1 MRNTCGIM
9 SSIPVPLKFP
19 GNLKQYVALPVVPL
33 VHAISW
39 LALAKDQEVFV
50 NRLQGKE
57 GSKVEFDR
65 VLLKATD
72 GKAEVGSPVL
82 KSKVK
87 ATIME
92 HVKADKL
99 IVFKKKRR
107 KGYRVNR
114 GHRQALTKIKIDS
127 IS

>member
-1 MRNTCGIM
+1 M
-9 SSIPVPLKFP
+9 F
-19 GNLKQYVALPVVPL
+19 
-33 VHAISW
+33 AIVEI
-39 LALAKDQEVFV
+39 AGHQFKVEKDQEVFV
-50 NRLQGKE
+50 NRLEGKE

-65 VLLKATD
+65 VLLKEND
-72 GKAEVGSPVL
+72 GKAEVGKPTL

-87 ATIME
+87 ATIVE
-92 HVKADKL
+92 HLKGDKL

-107 KGYRVNR
+107 KGYRVKK